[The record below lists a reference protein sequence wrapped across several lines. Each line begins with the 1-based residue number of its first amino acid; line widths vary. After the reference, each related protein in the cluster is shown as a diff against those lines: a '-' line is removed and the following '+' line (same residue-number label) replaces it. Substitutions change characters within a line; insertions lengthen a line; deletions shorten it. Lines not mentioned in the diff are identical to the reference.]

1 LPICRHVDQLG
12 QLRDGQELVDADG
25 LGLLGRPALTL
36 RLRLH
41 AARRLLATMTTLP
54 AATLQLGHDAG
65 DVLLHRRLVDA
76 TRLLLLLVLRL
87 APAIRREALGL
98 DADLATRSRAR
109 RRGRRGRPLRRGRRT
124 AQHVRGATQ
133 TRTLLGRRDARRA
146 LLGRLRLRPCH
157 RLCRTLGLGRRRRL
171 CLALLLDGLL
181 RRRGSLCLDVRSG
194 LGGYV
199 LTPRLGGLRGL
210 GRDRL
215 GSVRCRRSTLRVDD
229 DLLGLTILEE
239 RRLPRGRRCTLGRSC
254 LHGRS
259 LILGRAR
266 CLLLGARRLDIGLAT
281 TATTRRR
288 RLLHHRLD
296 HLFLVVACTTLALQA
311 RAQLGNGR
319 VVDGGGLAPYRCA
332 KAPQKLDQ
340 LLGLDLEF
348 SCYFVDAHHHHLDDC
363 CSNA

>member
-1 LPICRHVDQLG
+1 
-12 QLRDGQELVDADG
+12 
-25 LGLLGRPALTL
+25 
-36 RLRLH
+36 
-41 AARRLLATMTTLP
+41 
-54 AATLQLGHDAG
+54 
-65 DVLLHRRLVDA
+65 
-76 TRLLLLLVLRL
+76 
-87 APAIRREALGL
+87 
-98 DADLATRSRAR
+98 
-109 RRGRRGRPLRRGRRT
+109 
-124 AQHVRGATQ
+124 
-133 TRTLLGRRDARRA
+133 
-146 LLGRLRLRPCH
+146 
-157 RLCRTLGLGRRRRL
+157 LGRRRRL
-171 CLALLLDGLL
+171 GLALLLDGLL

-229 DLLGLTILEE
+229 DLLGLTILAE
-239 RRLPRGRRCTLGRSC
+239 RRLPGCRLGRGCVLGRS
-254 LHGRS
+254 LV
-259 LILGRAR
+259 LGGAR
-266 CLLLGARRLDIGLAT
+266 CPVLGARRLVLGLAP

-288 RLLHHRLD
+288 RLLRLRLE
-296 HLFLVVACTTLALQA
+296 HLSLVVAGAPLALQA

-363 CSNA
+363 CSNAATSIDLLLL

>member
-1 LPICRHVDQLG
+1 AESSSTASSMSPPYSSSRTARKPNSSSSSSIWSKSRRWLIVTI
-12 QLRDGQELVDADG
+12 
-25 LGLLGRPALTL
+25 RPRFLNA
-36 RLRLH
+36 
-41 AARRLLATMTTLP
+41 LATICVAGTSLSSASSATVRNSLPRPVRASP
-54 AATLQLGHDAG
+54 AATLQLGHAAG

-157 RLCRTLGLGRRRRL
+157 RLGRTLGLGRRRRP
-171 CLALLLDGLL
+171 CLALLSDGRF
-181 RRRGSLCLDVRSG
+181 RRRGSLCLDARSG
-194 LGGYV
+194 LGCYD
-199 LTPRLGGLRGL
+199 LTPRLGGIRGL

-239 RRLPRGRRCTLGRSC
+239 RRLPGGRRCTL
-254 LHGRS
+254 
-259 LILGRAR
+259 
-266 CLLLGARRLDIGLAT
+266 
-281 TATTRRR
+281 
-288 RLLHHRLD
+288 
-296 HLFLVVACTTLALQA
+296 
-311 RAQLGNGR
+311 
-319 VVDGGGLAPYRCA
+319 
-332 KAPQKLDQ
+332 
-340 LLGLDLEF
+340 
-348 SCYFVDAHHHHLDDC
+348 
-363 CSNA
+363 